1 MPVFKLL
8 LGFINSIVVL
18 GVVALS
24 IDYYDPSMIAYKIP
38 DMVTQLVLLAVVGVS
53 IFWTVCHVVG
63 GGLLG
68 MAAGGVFDGVKMGL
82 LLGIGLGISRLWPH
96 TLAWAMGAF
105 VAQGPVWHIV
115 LLVVAAL
122 TLFGLNSVMR
132 YFWGSIQN
140 GTLGR

>member
-1 MPVFKLL
+1 MPLLKLL
-8 LGFINSIVVL
+8 FGLISSIVVL
-18 GVVALS
+18 GVAALS
-24 IDYYDPSMIAYKIP
+24 VDYYDPGMIAYKIP
-38 DMVTQLVLLAVVGVS
+38 DIVTQLVLLAVVGVS

-68 MAAGGVFDGVKMGL
+68 MAAGGIFDGIKMGL

-96 TLAWAMGAF
+96 TLAWATGAF
-105 VAQGPVWHIV
+105 VAEGPVWHIV
-115 LLVVAAL
+115 LLVVSAVV
-122 TLFGLNSVMR
+122 LFGLNSTMR